1 MRESVLK
8 ATYVYAITFRRIQP
22 VGEAA
27 QFRYR
32 TLEIVGVRK
41 QRLKRV
47 FKAEPNLHLHKTT
60 IK

>member
-1 MRESVLK
+1 MLK
-8 ATYVYAITFRRIQP
+8 AKYVYAITFRRFQP

-32 TLEIVGVRK
+32 TLEVVGVRK

-47 FKAEPNLHLHKTT
+47 FKAEPYLHLNETAVK
-60 IK
+60 